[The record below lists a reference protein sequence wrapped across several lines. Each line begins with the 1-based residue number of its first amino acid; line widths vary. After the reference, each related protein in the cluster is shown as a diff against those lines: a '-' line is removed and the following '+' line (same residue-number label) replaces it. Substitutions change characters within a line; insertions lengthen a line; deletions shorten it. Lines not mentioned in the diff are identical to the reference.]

1 MSVGNKTKM
10 NKAKFASL
18 NKELKKLQRND
29 PIQFNV
35 LYNEWK
41 RQQKHNYYLR

>member
-1 MSVGNKTKM
+1 MKATKE
-10 NKAKFASL
+10 NFCKANDQA
-18 NKELKKLQRND
+18 KKLRSND

-41 RQQKHNYYLR
+41 RNKQNKL